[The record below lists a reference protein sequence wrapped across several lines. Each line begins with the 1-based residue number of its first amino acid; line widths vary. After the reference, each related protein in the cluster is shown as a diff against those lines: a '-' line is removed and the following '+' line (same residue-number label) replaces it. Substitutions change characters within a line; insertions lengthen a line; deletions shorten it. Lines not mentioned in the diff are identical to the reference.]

1 MVKVQTGDMF
11 TSKAQTL
18 INTVNCVGVMGKGIA
33 LEFKNRYPEMFADY
47 AARCERGGVKLG
59 KPYLFKVSPNR
70 WILNFP
76 TKDHWRSLSRIEDIE
91 NGLDYLLAHY
101 KQWGITSIAVPPLGS
116 GHGGLEWRIVG
127 PILHRYLERME
138 IPVELYAPYGT
149 PREELQLSFLTGE
162 LVDAS
167 RADELKERMNPSWV
181 ALVEILKRIEDE
193 PYHWQVGR
201 IMFQKIAYV
210 ATLQGIP
217 TGLEFRRG
225 SFGPFAEGLKS
236 LESRLLNHR
245 LIVEERLGKMLA
257 VKVGPSYQVAKK
269 EYAKDLETWNA
280 TLDNVAD
287 LFVRLRTQQAEIVAT
302 VLFAGHELAE
312 RTQSVPS
319 EREVLSEVMTWKEHR
334 RPPLHQPEVAATI
347 RNLAMLRRLNV
358 KASADLPLSEEIL
371 SNV

>member
-1 MVKVQTGDMF
+1 MVKVLTGDLF
-11 TSKAQTL
+11 ASKAQTL
-18 INTVNCVGVMGKGIA
+18 VNTVNCVGVMGKGIA
-33 LEFKNRYPEMFADY
+33 LEFKNRFPEMFADY
-47 AARCERGGVKLG
+47 AARCERGEVKLG
-59 KPYLFKVSPNR
+59 RPYLFKASSDR

-76 TKDHWRSLSRIEDIE
+76 TKDHWRSLSRVEDIE
-91 NGLDYLLAHY
+91 TGLEYLLANY
-101 KQWGITSIAVPPLGS
+101 KKWGIKSIAVPPLGS

-127 PILHRYLERME
+127 PILHRYLERLE
-138 IPVELYAPYGT
+138 IPVELYAPHGT
-149 PREELQLSFLTGE
+149 PREEMQLSFFSRD
-162 LVDAS
+162 VAS
-167 RADELKERMNPSWV
+167 DRNGQGAKERMNPAWV
-181 ALVEILKRIEDE
+181 ALVDILKRIEDE

-245 LIVEERLGKMLA
+245 LITEERLGKMLA
-257 VKVGPSYQVAKK
+257 VKVGPTYEVAKK
-269 EYAKDLETWNA
+269 EYATHLDDWDM
-280 TLDNVAD
+280 TLDSVAD

-319 EREVLSEVMTWKEHR
+319 ELEVLTEVMEWKEHR
-334 RPPLHQPEVAATI
+334 RPPLNQPEVAATI
-347 RNLAMLRRLNV
+347 RNLAMLKRLRV
-358 KASADLPLSEEIL
+358 KASKDLPLSEEIL